1 MRAAGF
7 LLACLP
13 GGSSKDDVGT
23 ADSFFNDKIIK
34 THFLVT
40 PANVY
45 INFPLP
51 FISSAT
57 FFTS

>member
-23 ADSFFNDKIIK
+23 ADCFLNDKIIK
-34 THFLVT
+34 THFLIT
-40 PANVY
+40 LANVY
-45 INFPLP
+45 TYPPSRCLYIKQMA
-51 FISSAT
+51 SK
-57 FFTS
+57 

>member
-23 ADSFFNDKIIK
+23 ADCFFNRK
-34 THFLVT
+34 H
-40 PANVY
+40 
-45 INFPLP
+45 
-51 FISSAT
+51 
-57 FFTS
+57 